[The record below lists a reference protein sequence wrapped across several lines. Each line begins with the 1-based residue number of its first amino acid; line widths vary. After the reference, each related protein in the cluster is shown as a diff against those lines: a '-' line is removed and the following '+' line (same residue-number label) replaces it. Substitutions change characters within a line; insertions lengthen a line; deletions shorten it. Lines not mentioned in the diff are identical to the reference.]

1 MTRTGAL
8 VNERIWRR
16 GLALLL
22 AAAVVPLPTMNAVPT
37 PQERAELEAVGEVV
51 GENQLATRNTVTLH
65 KRDKVNARDV
75 LATNRQGRVRIVL
88 KDGTTLS
95 LGSNTRLTLLRHDR
109 EGRESHMDLSMGRLR
124 TQVVELIKDG
134 GFFQL
139 TTPHSNLKVVG
150 TDFFVDVTPT
160 RTRVVVYSGIVA
172 VQPRNRDIAVSVA
185 AGQSIEATPEGI
197 GSLQS
202 TSDDVERETIVS
214 TALDGEDLPQ
224 ADVDQPE
231 SAGIVA
237 TPREGRSNMR
247 RYVIIG
253 VAVGAAAAAGLAF
266 AMRGSDNS
274 GRRPRSIPED

>member
-1 MTRTGAL
+1 MSTKNLLFSLRAG
-8 VNERIWRR
+8 RR
-16 GLALLL
+16 VLAVLL
-22 AAAVVPLPTMNAVPT
+22 AFAIVPLPSLNAA
-37 PQERAELEAVGEVV
+37 PQERAEFEAVGEVV
-51 GENQLATRNTVTLH
+51 GENQLATRNTLTLH
-65 KRDKVNARDV
+65 KRDRVNARDV
-75 LATNRQGRVRIVL
+75 LATNRYGRVRIVL
-88 KDGTTLS
+88 KDGSTLS

-185 AGQSIEATPEGI
+185 AGQSIEATPAGI

-202 TSDDVERETIVS
+202 TSDEVERETIAS

-224 ADVDQPE
+224 ADIDQPE

-237 TPREGRSNMR
+237 APREGRSNMR

-266 AMRGSDNS
+266 AMRGNDNS
-274 GRRPRSIPED
+274 GRRPRSIPEE

>member
-1 MTRTGAL
+1 MNQTRSS
-8 VNERIWRR
+8 VPRR
-16 GLALLL
+16 LL
-22 AAAVVPLPTMNAVPT
+22 ATLLVAAIVPLPSLNAA
-37 PQERAELEAVGEVV
+37 PQERAQFEAVGEVV

-65 KRDKVNARDV
+65 RRDKVNARDV
-75 LATNRQGRVRIVL
+75 LATNRYGRVRIVL
-88 KDGTTLS
+88 KDGSTLS
-95 LGSNTRLTLLRHDR
+95 LGSNTRVTLLRHDR

-185 AGQSIEATPEGI
+185 AGQSIEATPQGI

-202 TSDDVERETIVS
+202 TSDDVERETITS

-237 TPREGRSNMR
+237 APREGRSNMR
-247 RYVIIG
+247 RNLIIG
-253 VAVGAAAAAGLAF
+253 IAVGAAAAAGLAF
-266 AMRGSDNS
+266 AMRSGDNS

>member
-1 MTRTGAL
+1 MATKHSI
-8 VNERIWRR
+8 IWRR
-16 GLALLL
+16 VLAIVLT
-22 AAAVVPLPTMNAVPT
+22 AAIVPLPSLNAAPAPR
-37 PQERAELEAVGEVV
+37 PQERAEVESVGEVV
-51 GENQLATRNTVTLH
+51 GENEVATRNNTTLH
-65 KRDKVNARDV
+65 KRDKINARDV
-75 LATNRQGRVRIVL
+75 LATNRAGRVRIVL
-88 KDGTTLS
+88 RDGSTLS

-109 EGRESHMDLSMGRLR
+109 DGRESHMDLSMGRLR

-150 TDFFVDVTPT
+150 TDFFVDVTPI

-185 AGQSIEATPEGI
+185 AGQSIEATPQGI

-202 TSDDVERETIVS
+202 TSDDVERETIAS

-237 TPREGRSNMR
+237 TPSEGRSNMR
-247 RYVIIG
+247 RNVFIG
-253 VAVGAAAAAGLAF
+253 IAVGAAAAAGLAF
-266 AMRGSDNS
+266 AMRGDSDNS